1 MAGVSL
7 TIAQTNLDKWIA
19 ASEALAG
26 NQSYSINGRSLNRAN
41 VDEVL
46 RMITY
51 WEKRV
56 AILSGSRRTVRYGVG
71 E

>member
-7 TIAQTNLDKWIA
+7 TNAQTNLDKWVS

-46 RMITY
+46 KMIAY

-56 AILSGSRRTVRYGVG
+56 AILAGTRRSVRYGVG